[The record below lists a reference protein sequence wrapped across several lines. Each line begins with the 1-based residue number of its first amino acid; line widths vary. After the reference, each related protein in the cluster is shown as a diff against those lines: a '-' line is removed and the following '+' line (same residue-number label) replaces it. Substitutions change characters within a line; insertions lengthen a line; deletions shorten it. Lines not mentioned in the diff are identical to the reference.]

1 MRWSLLLLLPLLLAC
16 GSKRRQMELALRY
29 EQEGMVQEAF
39 SGYASLYERKPK
51 EIEAHLGMKRTAQLL
66 LDRKLSEASGQYLRN
81 ELQNGDRLR
90 AQAVLFKQDMD
101 RHGLELLWDGTLD
114 DFRREAQHH
123 EARKMFEEAK
133 DAFRDQRYTTAQDLA
148 DAAFELDPQ
157 LKEAGHLSQLS
168 QLEPRYQQGVRAAEL
183 GLWREAYRS
192 FRWVADR
199 DIGYKDAWQR
209 MEGSMAK
216 ASYTLAYVPLFN
228 ELLYT
233 AQLNGGA
240 GQLEYQLSANVKQE
254 VMDLKDPLIMLLD
267 RDHTDELLAEQQRS
281 MSGVYDDRYVAEAG
295 KLLGARFVLTG
306 RILRFDD
313 VLSKQIEVQMQVID
327 AENGRIRLAEVI
339 RVNKQ
344 EIARGAPRA
353 QLLERA
359 AKRMAQRLADF
370 DPDRS

>member
-1 MRWSLLLLLPLLLAC
+1 L
-16 GSKRRQMELALRY
+16 
-29 EQEGMVQEAF
+29 
-39 SGYASLYERKPK
+39 
-51 EIEAHLGMKRTAQLL
+51 
-66 LDRKLSEASGQYLRN
+66 N
-81 ELQNGDRLR
+81 ELEKGDRLR

-101 RHGLELLWDGTLD
+101 RQGLELQWDGSLD
-114 DFRREAQHH
+114 DHRREAQHLK
-123 EARKMFEEAK
+123 ARTMLEEAN
-133 DAFRDQRYTTAQDLA
+133 DAFRDQRYSTAQDLA
-148 DAAFELDPQ
+148 DGALKLDPE
-157 LKEAGHLSQLS
+157 LKEAEYLSQLS
-168 QLEPRYQQGVRAAEL
+168 QLEPRYQQGIRAVDL

-192 FRWVADR
+192 FRWVVDR
-199 DIGYKDAWQR
+199 DLGYKDAWER

-216 ASYTLAYVPLFN
+216 ASYTLAYVPLYN

-240 GQLEYQLSANVKQE
+240 GQLEYQFSANVKQE
-254 VMDLKDPLIMLLD
+254 VMDLKDPLILLLD
-267 RDHTDELLAEQQRS
+267 RDHTDEILAEQQRS

-327 AENGRIRLAEVI
+327 AESGRIRLAEVI

-359 AKRMAQRLADF
+359 AKRMAQRLAEF
-370 DPDRS
+370 DPNRP

>member
-1 MRWSLLLLLPLLLAC
+1 
-16 GSKRRQMELALRY
+16 
-29 EQEGMVQEAF
+29 
-39 SGYASLYERKPK
+39 
-51 EIEAHLGMKRTAQLL
+51 
-66 LDRKLSEASGQYLRN
+66 
-81 ELQNGDRLR
+81 
-90 AQAVLFKQDMD
+90 
-101 RHGLELLWDGTLD
+101 
-114 DFRREAQHH
+114 
-123 EARKMFEEAK
+123 
-133 DAFRDQRYTTAQDLA
+133 
-148 DAAFELDPQ
+148 
-157 LKEAGHLSQLS
+157 
-168 QLEPRYQQGVRAAEL
+168 
-183 GLWREAYRS
+183 
-192 FRWVADR
+192 
-199 DIGYKDAWQR
+199 
-209 MEGSMAK
+209 MAK
-216 ASYTLAYVPLFN
+216 ASYTLDYVPLFN